1 MLSLF
6 LFILYLSELIDK
18 LKANGCQ
25 GVYLDERTENVMIL
39 LYADDMCSD
48 TVGRIQKMID
58 VLGQFCEKWAMIVNL
73 TKKKIVVF
81 RRGGCL
87 KQNEKWYYNGGKIE
101 VVSSYK
107 YLEIFFTSKL
117 KWSQAKRSL
126 AAQARKAI
134 FLIKQVQYKCGFS
147 PFSTAMIK

>member
-1 MLSLF
+1 
-6 LFILYLSELIDK
+6 
-18 LKANGCQ
+18 
-25 GVYLDERTENVMIL
+25 MIL
-39 LYADDMCSD
+39 LYADDMAMCSD

-73 TKKKIVVF
+73 TKTEIIVF
-81 RRGGCL
+81 RRGGCS
-87 KQNEKWYYNGGKIE
+87 KQNEKWYYNEGKIE

-117 KWSQAKRSL
+117 KWPQAKRSL

-134 FLIKQVQYKCGFS
+134 LPYKT
-147 PFSTAMIK
+147 STL